1 MGSEHENDS
10 ETRQANSPQSVCFD
24 LNGRNRYRDSP
35 LRGGASLIALQLGR
49 ASIAERAEPSIAVAE
64 IFFDRSA

>member
-1 MGSEHENDS
+1 M
-10 ETRQANSPQSVCFD
+10 ALVF
-24 LNGRNRYRDSP
+24 LLVWVKGRNRYRDSP